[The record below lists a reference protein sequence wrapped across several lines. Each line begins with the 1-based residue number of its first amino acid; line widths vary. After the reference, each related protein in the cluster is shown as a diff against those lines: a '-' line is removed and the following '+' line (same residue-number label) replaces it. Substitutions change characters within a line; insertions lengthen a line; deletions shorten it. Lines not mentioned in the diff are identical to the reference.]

1 MVYVGS
7 KYYKYV
13 GDETVVIRVMK
24 FKNDKVVTVKNDAT
38 NEISNITV
46 EDLENEYVLISFDG
60 LMVISKV
67 SIGGDKE
74 DVIVSLYRRKE
85 IDNKDGLP
93 YIMEH
98 VLVKILFQQEL
109 TLVLWLLVISLLRIQ
124 RRLSQ
129 CI

>member
-1 MVYVGS
+1 MIYVGS

-38 NEISNITV
+38 NEISNIAI

-85 IDNKDGLP
+85 IDNKFE
-93 YIMEH
+93 IMMFKIFITI
-98 VLVKILFQQEL
+98 VLTILILAF
-109 TLVLWLLVISLLRIQ
+109 IDF
-124 RRLSQ
+124 
-129 CI
+129 